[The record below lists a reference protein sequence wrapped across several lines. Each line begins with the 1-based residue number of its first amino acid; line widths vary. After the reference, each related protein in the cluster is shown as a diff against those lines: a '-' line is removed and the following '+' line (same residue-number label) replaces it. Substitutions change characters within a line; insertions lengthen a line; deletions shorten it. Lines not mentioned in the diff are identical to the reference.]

1 MRKWVSNTLIV
12 LAVVVL
18 FALALYFGTRHTKD
32 GEEGFVGTDS
42 SATEQ
47 IQQSNPDYEPW
58 FSPVFQPASGEVE
71 SGLFAMQ
78 AALGA
83 GVLGFVLGALWQRSR
98 GRTTSNEA
106 PGAQGQADGAAS
118 GQTADGA

>member
-1 MRKWVSNTLIV
+1 MRKSVVNLLIV
-12 LAVVVL
+12 VAVVL
-18 FALALYFGTRHTKD
+18 MFAVAFFLGNRQTVE

-47 IQQSNPDYEPW
+47 IETANPDYEPW
-58 FSPVFQPASGEVE
+58 FSPVFEPSSGEIE

-83 GVLGFVLGALWQRSR
+83 GVLGFTLGALWRGQSR
-98 GRTTSNEA
+98 REDESVPAT
-106 PGAQGQADGAAS
+106 AS
-118 GQTADGA
+118 SSAVTRPDTEPDSA